1 MSELEKIIEI
11 LKKSKSSGIY
21 KIINPKGSIYIG
33 SSLDIGK
40 RFVYYLKKY
49 NKLQIKL
56 FNSFNKYGVENHIFE
71 IVELIKN
78 DDKNVLNNLLNE
90 RELYWGQ
97 FYKSLDKN
105 NLNLKIGNRNAIVS
119 EETKKRMSLSGKG
132 IKRTQEFK
140 DNVSKFHKG
149 RTSPT
154 KGLRFSEETK
164 IKISNG
170 VKNSY
175 TPEKYKS
182 KYNKPINQF
191 TKDGI
196 FIKCWNSSWDAMIST
211 KISHINDCC
220 NGKRNT
226 AGGYIWKY
234 KN

>member
-1 MSELEKIIEI
+1 MTLKEELRHQINGYKKTNKMDKNQIEDYLEKLKQIEED
-11 LKKSKSSGIY
+11 LS
-21 KIINPKGSIYIG
+21 
-33 SSLDIGK
+33 DE
-40 RFVYYLKKY
+40 
-49 NKLQIKL
+49 NK
-56 FNSFNKYGVENHIFE
+56 FDENFANE
-71 IVELIKN
+71 I
-78 DDKNVLNNLLNE
+78 DKVLNNLLNE
-90 RELYWGQ
+90 RELYWGA
-97 FYKSLDKN
+97 FYKSLGKN

-119 EETKKRMSLSGKG
+119 EETKKRISLSGKG

-154 KGLRFSEETK
+154 KGLKFSEETK

-191 TKDGI
+191 TKDNI
-196 FIKCWNSSWDAMIST
+196 FIKSWNSSWDAIICT

-220 NGKRNT
+220 NGKRKT
-226 AGGYIWKY
+226 AGGFIWKY